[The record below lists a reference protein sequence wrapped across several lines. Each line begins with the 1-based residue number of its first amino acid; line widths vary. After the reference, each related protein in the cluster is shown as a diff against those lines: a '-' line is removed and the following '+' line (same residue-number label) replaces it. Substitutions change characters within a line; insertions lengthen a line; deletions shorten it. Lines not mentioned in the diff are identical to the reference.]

1 MPEIK
6 LSTLKLGF
14 PSSTTPRLPLIH
26 LLSFSSKSYPQRIH
40 FSTFLV
46 LLVVVQLLSCVR
58 LFVTSWTAALQAS
71 LSFLSPG
78 VSSDSC
84 LLSRWCHPTISPSTA
99 PVNLLPSV
107 FPSIRVFFNEFA
119 LYIKWPKYW
128 SFSISCANKYS
139 GLISFRIDWW
149 LVWSPCSPRN
159 SQESFPEPQFESI
172 SFSALS
178 FLCGP
183 TLTSMH
189 DYWKNHSFDCDRA
202 LASISFHILPKWCSS
217 WACQIM
223 YCPSSFTTWL
233 EQTPKSLA
241 RSARLSMICFLG
253 PLGSCLLN
261 LSWPSVSQ
269 ACPHIATLN
278 LWIPPWD
285 TLCLTFL
292 RLTPSTHEHL
302 DVSIVTSLERLSLTT

>member
-1 MPEIK
+1 MNHPK
-6 LSTLKLGF
+6 F
-14 PSSTTPRLPLIH
+14 PLTQVVEH
-26 LLSFSSKSYPQRIH
+26 
-40 FSTFLV
+40 
-46 LLVVVQLLSCVR
+46 VVVVVFQSLSCVR

-78 VSSDSC
+78 VCSDSC

-149 LVWSPCSPRN
+149 LVWSPCRPRN

-178 FLCGP
+178 FLHSP
-183 TLTSMH
+183 TLTSIH
-189 DYWKNHSFDCDRA
+189 VHWKNHSLDG
-202 LASISFHILPKWCSS
+202 W
-217 WACQIM
+217 
-223 YCPSSFTTWL
+223 
-233 EQTPKSLA
+233 
-241 RSARLSMICFLG
+241 
-253 PLGSCLLN
+253 
-261 LSWPSVSQ
+261 
-269 ACPHIATLN
+269 
-278 LWIPPWD
+278 
-285 TLCLTFL
+285 TFL
-292 RLTPSTHEHL
+292 
-302 DVSIVTSLERLSLTT
+302 DKVMSLFLIYCLGWS

>member
-1 MPEIK
+1 
-6 LSTLKLGF
+6 
-14 PSSTTPRLPLIH
+14 
-26 LLSFSSKSYPQRIH
+26 
-40 FSTFLV
+40 
-46 LLVVVQLLSCVR
+46 
-58 LFVTSWTAALQAS
+58 
-71 LSFLSPG
+71 
-78 VSSDSC
+78 
-84 LLSRWCHPTISPSTA
+84 
-99 PVNLLPSV
+99 
-107 FPSIRVFFNEFA
+107 
-119 LYIKWPKYW
+119 
-128 SFSISCANKYS
+128 
-139 GLISFRIDWW
+139 
-149 LVWSPCSPRN
+149 
-159 SQESFPEPQFESI
+159 
-172 SFSALS
+172 
-178 FLCGP
+178 
-183 TLTSMH
+183 MH

-202 LASISFHILPKWCSS
+202 LASISFHILPKWCLS

-302 DVSIVTSLERLSLTT
+302 DVSIVTSLERLSLTTKSAGVSPCAPQWCCLLLEYFLLVYLCGFVSLLLPTDNQNVNSLRAEPSLTLFCNPTLWSGLKKSFFKWISDY